1 MIETKINR
9 VFVDAYGR
17 PWLLRAVAADAVFI
31 ESADEVRSVARDEFV
46 RSFVEMGGAG

>member
-17 PWLLRAVAADAVFI
+17 PWLLRAVSADAVFI
-31 ESADEVRSVARDEFV
+31 ESSDEVRSVSRADFLL
-46 RSFVEMGGAG
+46 SFLEMGAA

>member
-31 ESADEVRSVARDEFV
+31 ESADDVRSIPRDEFMLQ
-46 RSFVEMGGAG
+46 FLEMGG

>member
-31 ESADEVRSVARDEFV
+31 ESADDVRSVSRSDFL
-46 RSFVEMGGAG
+46 RSFVEMGAA